1 VIAVGRTSVSGW
13 VTAPFVL
20 VPSDGVFGHFDL
32 AALRG
37 CHTFKKFVCLFVL
50 GGWLVAH
57 YQVENREYLIS
68 TCQESVNPDCKAT
81 VIYQIS
87 SSGNSNVAE

>member
-20 VPSDGVFGHFDL
+20 LPSDGVLGLFDL

-37 CHTFKKFVCLFVL
+37 CHTLNVCLFV
-50 GGWLVAH
+50 
-57 YQVENREYLIS
+57 
-68 TCQESVNPDCKAT
+68 
-81 VIYQIS
+81 
-87 SSGNSNVAE
+87 